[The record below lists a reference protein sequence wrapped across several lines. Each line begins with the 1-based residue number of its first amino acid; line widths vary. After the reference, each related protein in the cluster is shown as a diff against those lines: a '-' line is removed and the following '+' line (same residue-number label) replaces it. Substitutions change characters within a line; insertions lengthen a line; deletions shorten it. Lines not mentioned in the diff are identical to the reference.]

1 MSDAQRYD
9 FDRLLIGSRW
19 SAPATSERLEIRS
32 PATGELVG
40 TAPHATPSDVDAAV
54 AAARLAFDDGPW
66 PRMTTAERIAALRPI
81 RERLEAAVA
90 ELDVLATR
98 ENGVPISVQPTM
110 SAVAVFDWYL
120 AEAARHADSEQR
132 TGAFGTR
139 GTIYREPVG
148 VIAGIV
154 PWNGPLLQA
163 VGKLA
168 PALVTGCTAVLKPA
182 PETPLTSLFLANL
195 FADAGLP
202 EGVVSILPGDRETG
216 RHLVSHP
223 GVDGVAF
230 TGSTA
235 AGRIIAEECGRALKR
250 VTLELGGKSAAVVLD
265 DADPAQTATLIALGC
280 MVYSGQACAALTRAL
295 IPAAR
300 YDEFAAAIDAAVA
313 GLPVGDPLDP
323 ATVIGPLVAE
333 RQLTRVLDYVDSGI
347 AAGAKPLRG
356 GGRVKDRP
364 DGFFVEPTILTGVD
378 NAMRVAQEE
387 IFGPVLCLIPYETE
401 ADAIRLAND
410 TPYGLSGAVFSGD
423 DERATRVARALRT
436 GSVGINALAG
446 DVGLP
451 FGGYK
456 CSGIG
461 REFSA
466 ETFDHF
472 TELKTVA
479 RLDTASFG
487 LMSV

>member
-1 MSDAQRYD
+1 M
-9 FDRLLIGSRW
+9 
-19 SAPATSERLEIRS
+19 
-32 PATGELVG
+32 
-40 TAPHATPSDVDAAV
+40 
-54 AAARLAFDDGPW
+54 
-66 PRMTTAERIAALRPI
+66 
-81 RERLEAAVA
+81 
-90 ELDVLATR
+90 
-98 ENGVPISVQPTM
+98 
-110 SAVAVFDWYL
+110 
-120 AEAARHADSEQR
+120 
-132 TGAFGTR
+132 
-139 GTIYREPVG
+139 
-148 VIAGIV
+148 
-154 PWNGPLLQA
+154 
-163 VGKLA
+163 
-168 PALVTGCTAVLKPA
+168 
-182 PETPLTSLFLANL
+182 
-195 FADAGLP
+195 
-202 EGVVSILPGDRETG
+202 VSILPGDRDTG

-223 GVDGVAF
+223 DVDAVAF

-250 VTLELGGKSAAVVLD
+250 STLELGGKSAAVVLD
-265 DADPAQTATLIALGC
+265 DADPAATATLIALGC

-313 GLPVGDPLDP
+313 ALPVGDPLDP

-333 RQLTRVLDYVDSGI
+333 RQLKRVLDYIDSGI
-347 AAGAKPLRG
+347 SAGAKALRG
-356 GGRVKDRP
+356 GGRLADRP
-364 DGFFVEPTILTGVD
+364 EGWFVEPTILTGVD
-378 NAMRVAQEE
+378 NGMRIAQEE

-401 ADAIRLAND
+401 ADAIRLANG
-410 TPYGLSGAVFSGD
+410 TPYGLSGAVFSAD

-451 FGGYK
+451 FGGFK

-461 REFSA
+461 REFSS

-479 RLDTASFG
+479 RMDTASFG